1 MLQHCG
7 GGTSDLQRLETTVRN
22 LWRGGWA
29 ILGAIALSAVAVTQ
43 AHAVNAWSPKPAQ
56 LAPYVNGNKPW
67 TKLSEVLADKDPS
80 QSWRQLIVDDPNVSG
95 TYVGMK
101 VGDSTSGKLSADHRF
116 AFIVW
121 DGQIEVTIQGQ
132 TTFVATKGFMVQV
145 PFRTQ
150 YSLKNVGT
158 TPSLHFEIW
167 APEGTNLYPENSPT
181 LPPPPPGKVWYLS
194 GIDAPDTYAR
204 QGKPVFRDY
213 LASPSQAEFVRDDR
227 IFVNAIRG
235 SGAASPPDGSNPG
248 HFHSYG
254 EFWFIMEGRISYLI
268 EGMSYFAATPGD
280 IVYATPGRWHLAGND
295 PPTTLR
301 STRIA
306 INGYPAGSHHWP
318 VTQPSARPE
327 QMTPPETRAML
338 PSATSGGWYL
348 NPTVKLRGY
357 PNASSSEDELDYSE
371 YWLDG
376 APDPTRYSGPFRING
391 TGTHTLKFRS
401 VDKAGNVEEP
411 KTVTLSTMDVPP
423 VSLQFVPSILNLR
436 TSGLVTA
443 VIAVP
448 AGQDLRPWGVS
459 DIRALGSPAVSAAY
473 SADGRTIVATFNKT
487 AFASVPAGDAVT
499 VTVTG
504 QFNYDGAQAPMTAST
519 VVRVVR

>member
-1 MLQHCG
+1 MR
-7 GGTSDLQRLETTVRN
+7 S
-22 LWRGGWA
+22 LWKGGWA
-29 ILGAIALSAVAVTQ
+29 ILGAIALSAVAVTEAQ
-43 AHAVNAWSPKPAQ
+43 AQARAWSPKPPLAA
-56 LAPYVNGNKPW
+56 APYVNGNKPW

-101 VGDSTSGKLSADHRF
+101 VGDSTKGKLSADHRF

-121 DGQIEVTIQGQ
+121 DGQIEVSIQGQ
-132 TTFVATKGFMVQV
+132 ATFVATKGFMVQV
-145 PFRTQ
+145 PFRLQ

-167 APEGTNLYPENSPT
+167 VPESTDLYPENAAT
-181 LPPPPPGKVWYLS
+181 LPPPPQGKAWYLS

-227 IFVNAIRG
+227 LFVNAIRG
-235 SGAASPPDGSNPG
+235 SGASNPPNGSDPG

-295 PPTTLR
+295 PPNTLR

-318 VTQPSARPE
+318 VNPQPVRPE
-327 QMTPPETRAML
+327 QMTPPVTRAML
-338 PSATSGGWYL
+338 PSATANGWYL
-348 NPTVKLRGY
+348 NPTVKLSGY
-357 PNASSSEDELDYSE
+357 PNASSSQDDLDYSE

-376 APDPTRYSGPFRING
+376 ALEPTRYAGPFMING
-391 TGTHTLKFRS
+391 NGMHTLKFRS
-401 VDKAGNVEEP
+401 ADKAGNVEEP
-411 KTVTLSTMDVPP
+411 KTVTLSTIDVPP
-423 VSLQFVPSILNLR
+423 VTLQIVPSTLNLR
-436 TSGLVTA
+436 TSGGLVTA
-443 VIAVP
+443 VITVP
-448 AGQDLRPWGVS
+448 AGYDLRVWGVT
-459 DIRALGSPAVSAAY
+459 DIRAEGAPAVSAAY
-473 SADGRTIVATFNKT
+473 SADGRTIIASFNKA
-487 AFASVPAGDAVT
+487 AFASVPAGNEVRI
-499 VTVTG
+499 TVTG
-504 QFNYDGAQAPMTAST
+504 QFNYDGAQAPLVAST
-519 VVRVVR
+519 LVRVIR

>member
-1 MLQHCG
+1 
-7 GGTSDLQRLETTVRN
+7 
-22 LWRGGWA
+22 LWKGGWA
-29 ILGAIALSAVAVTQ
+29 ILGVIALSAVAVTEAQ
-43 AHAVNAWSPKPAQ
+43 AVNAWSPKPAQ

-67 TKLSEVLADKDPS
+67 TKLSDVLAGKDPS

-101 VGDSTSGKLSADHRF
+101 VGDSTKGKLSADHRF

-121 DGQIEVTIQGQ
+121 DGQVQVTIQGQ
-132 TTFVATKGFMVQV
+132 TPFVATKGYMVQV
-145 PFRTQ
+145 PFRLEYT
-150 YSLKNVGT
+150 LKNVGSI
-158 TPSLHFEIW
+158 PSLHFEIW
-167 APEGTNLYPENSPT
+167 APEGTNLYPENAAS
-181 LPPPPPGKVWYLS
+181 LPPPPQGKDWYLS
-194 GIDAPDTYAR
+194 RIDAPDTYAR
-204 QGKPVFRDY
+204 LSTKLVFRDY
-213 LASPSQAEFVRDDR
+213 LASPSQAEFMHDDR

-235 SGAASPPDGSNPG
+235 SGSSSPPNGSDPG

-318 VTQPSARPE
+318 VTQPAVPTE
-327 QMTPPETRAML
+327 QLTPPATRAML
-338 PSATSGGWYL
+338 PSPTVNGWYL
-348 NPTVKLRGY
+348 SPTVKLSGY
-357 PNASSSEDELDYSE
+357 PNASSSDDDLDYSE

-376 APDPTRYSGPFRING
+376 ALEPTRYVGPFKING
-391 TGTHTLKFRS
+391 SGMHTLQYRS
-401 VDKAGNVEEP
+401 VDKAGNVEQA
-411 KTVTLSTMDVPP
+411 KTVTLGTIDLPP
-423 VSLQFVPSILNLR
+423 VTLQIVPSTLNLR
-436 TSGLVTA
+436 TSSGLVTA

-448 AGQDLRPWGVS
+448 AGYDLRTWGVN
-459 DIRALGSPAVSAAY
+459 DIRAQGSPAVSAAY
-473 SADGRTIVATFNKT
+473 SSDGRTIVATFSKA
-487 AFASVPAGDAVT
+487 AFASVPASDAAT

-504 QFNYDGAQAPMTAST
+504 QFNFDGAQAPMAAST
-519 VVRVVR
+519 VVRVIR